1 MTAIARA
8 LVLGG
13 CLLAGGC
20 GATAVTPA
28 TQWPTITLASTS
40 GQTATYPRDLAAAPF
55 TVFVFF
61 AKNCPCFG
69 AHEARLRALVDKFGP
84 RGVRFLIVD
93 PEAGRTIEDDAIA
106 IQGRRDLPG
115 PVFLDAGAKLA
126 NRVGA
131 VYATYSVIVDA
142 SGQIR
147 YRGGIDS
154 DKSHLQPDST
164 PYLADALDDL
174 TAGRPPRRAE
184 GKTLGCALQ
193 MW

>member
-1 MTAIARA
+1 MAMIARA
-8 LVLGG
+8 VCMTGFLVAVACG
-13 CLLAGGC
+13 
-20 GATAVTPA
+20 GATVTPVA
-28 TQWPTITLASTS
+28 QWPTITLAATS
-40 GQTATYPRDLAAAPF
+40 GATATYPRDLAAAKY

-69 AHEARLRALVDKFGP
+69 AHDARLSALAAKYGS
-84 RGVRFLIVD
+84 RGVRFVIVD
-93 PEAGRTIEDDAIA
+93 PEVGRTVADDAVA
-106 IQGRRDLPG
+106 IRGRDLPG
-115 PVFLDAGAKLA
+115 PVFLDSGAKLA
-126 NRVGA
+126 NEVGA

-154 DKSHLQPDST
+154 DKSHLRADST